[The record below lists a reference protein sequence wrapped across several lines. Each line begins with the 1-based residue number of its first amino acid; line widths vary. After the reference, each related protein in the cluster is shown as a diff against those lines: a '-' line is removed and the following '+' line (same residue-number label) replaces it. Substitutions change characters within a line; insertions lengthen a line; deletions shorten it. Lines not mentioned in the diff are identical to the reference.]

1 MEYCHCDIA
10 EPWVHYATWNKDILY
25 NFTHMWIIK
34 NKQNKS
40 NKNKHVDTENRAVSS
55 HEKVGG
61 MVKQV

>member
-1 MEYCHCDIA
+1 
-10 EPWVHYATWNKDILY
+10 
-25 NFTHMWIIK
+25 MWIIE

-61 MVKQV
+61 MVKRV